1 MAVKDAQKRIEDRAK
16 KIWRDLLNQ
25 GVGAEGEQGQL
36 DAQGFTQ
43 PPSSDELWAIAYDI
57 AKKENPSDAQQVD
70 MLGAGIEEANKFSDF
85 VNKIKDDGGDT
96 KGFVVKEDE
105 DLLQNI
111 YYEKDGEIVKGKSAT
126 ADILSESRRQKNLP
140 TQGYAGET
148 YTFTNN
154 LTGKVETHSFDGN
167 KWNPVMV
174 DGKQVNLNSL
184 ALFDDKG
191 KNLAMKQGYTGKMAS
206 PFLYGGGEASKEYDP
221 ATFTENKGKP
231 KSEWNMGAGGQGGG
245 TPTSDQGGGAPPPS
259 GGGMG
264 SPPPTAGAGTPPFTG
279 GTDPTKFRDPN
290 INPYLTEQDNIR
302 YDDSWRNIA
311 MANGTQFNTLTQPY
325 GAGNAAMMSLPDAFY
340 NAFTPA
346 QYGGLLSTANVGG
359 IAPIFRS
366 PFYDYMNRAGL
377 SYGLG
382 DPTRAAI
389 QGSRGFADYLGTQQ
403 APMSTADIWGN
414 VANLMSP
421 QGLQGYDENTQQF
434 LRSQYGIGQGG
445 DVKPRTEL
453 AFNLLSQ
460 DINPLWRQGYTDL
473 LQREFA
479 RAQLSNPIYTSQPL
493 SWALNRRLGM
503 TPTLN
508 EAGWAQAL
516 TPQFDSS
523 GNVMGGGPMGGQGY

>member
-1 MAVKDAQKRIEDRAK
+1 MSLTVDRVEYF
-16 KIWRDLLNQ
+16 D
-25 GVGAEGEQGQL
+25 
-36 DAQGFTQ
+36 
-43 PPSSDELWAIAYDI
+43 
-57 AKKENPSDAQQVD
+57 
-70 MLGAGIEEANKFSDF
+70 
-85 VNKIKDDGGDT
+85 
-96 KGFVVKEDE
+96 
-105 DLLQNI
+105 
-111 YYEKDGEIVKGKSAT
+111 KDGVRKDVSYRNMTPQEIHALAINKGPTGSEAYMKEIVKLTKEVAEGQARTNVVNNSPKDVSGRL
-126 ADILSESRRQKNLP
+126 LSNPYSKDLDTTIDALMQNISLEV
-140 TQGYAGET
+140 AA
-148 YTFTNN
+148 FTGDTVAQQR
-154 LTGKVETHSFDGN
+154 LEGIV
-167 KWNPVMV
+167 
-174 DGKQVNLNSL
+174 
-184 ALFDDKG
+184 
-191 KNLAMKQGYTGKMAS
+191 
-206 PFLYGGGEASKEYDP
+206 
-221 ATFTENKGKP
+221 
-231 KSEWNMGAGGQGGG
+231 QGGG
-245 TPTSDQGGGAPPPS
+245 TPPSDQGGGAPPPS

-325 GAGNAAMMSLPDAFY
+325 EAGNAAMMSLPDAFY

-366 PFYDYMNRAGL
+366 PFYDYVNRAGL